1 MDKWDSVKHKIV
13 DRETAATIVDSWVN
27 DDKRVVFTNGC
38 FDILHR
44 GHVSYLAQAAN
55 SGSYLVVGVN
65 SDQSVKQLNKGTN
78 RPVND
83 ENSRALLIAALA
95 FVDLVVI
102 FDEATPLELI
112 KRLRPNVLIK
122 GADYNPEQTDTTAA
136 DYIVGAK
143 EVREN
148 GGEVKVIE
156 LEQGYSTTRIIER
169 ILNSSDS

>member
-13 DRETAATIVDSWVN
+13 DIATAATIVDSWVN
-27 DDKRVVFTNGC
+27 NDKRVVFTNGC

-44 GHVSYLAQAAN
+44 GHISYLAQAAN
-55 SGSYLVVGVN
+55 AGSYLIVGVN
-65 SDQSVKQLNKGTN
+65 SDQSVKQLNKGAN

-102 FDEATPLELI
+102 FDDETPLELI

-122 GADYNPEQTDTTAA
+122 GADYNPHQTDTTAN

-143 EVREN
+143 EVRDN
-148 GGEVKVIE
+148 GGEVNVIE
-156 LEQGYSTTRIIER
+156 LEQGYSTTHIIER
-169 ILNSSDS
+169 ILNSSNS